1 MEERVRTTIPG
12 YEAVAN
18 QDAEEKE
25 RKQIRRLYVPDA
37 PVKDLLVLRLMTG
50 ADVTMFEQDPR
61 GETLTV
67 GVADTLGLLPDG
79 QVDVVVDR
87 KSDVTPVC

>member
-1 MEERVRTTIPG
+1 M
-12 YEAVAN
+12 
-18 QDAEEKE
+18 
-25 RKQIRRLYVPDA
+25 PDA